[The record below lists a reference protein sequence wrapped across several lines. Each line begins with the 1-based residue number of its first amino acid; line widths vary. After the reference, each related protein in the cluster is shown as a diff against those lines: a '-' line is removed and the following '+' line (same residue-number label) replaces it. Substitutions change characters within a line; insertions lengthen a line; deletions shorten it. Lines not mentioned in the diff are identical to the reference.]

1 MGEHRSQIV
10 PPSGQ
15 RDDEAECLWIMTVH
29 SLDYNVSAERPT
41 TYPLCALT
49 KDISKEERANKWRKA
64 FHYLGVDKKEPELT
78 Q

>member
-1 MGEHRSQIV
+1 
-10 PPSGQ
+10 
-15 RDDEAECLWIMTVH
+15 MTVH